1 MHCIRFLRV
10 HRVVCKAQSP
20 WIRKRSSVSLLF
32 VFISWTE
39 GWRGFYGEEGA
50 VTIKKKKI
58 HAPENCLPSPS
69 KNNFPSLKQGLV
81 IIDDLDLS
89 QSDSKQRFLFRLT
102 PYFRGNHHLE
112 EVMYY
117 ENLRRSQLLTLIEKF
132 RDVLFSCQHEDP
144 VTLYFYNRWHWIQKF
159 KWTVKEICE
168 Q

>member
-1 MHCIRFLRV
+1 MFL
-10 HRVVCKAQSP
+10 KITYKQPGALYQIFESPQSCLQGS
-20 WIRKRSSVSLLF
+20 ISVNQKTIFSQLAFCLHF
-32 VFISWTE
+32 LNRGMTE
-39 GWRGFYGEEGA
+39 VLRGGGCSYDD
-50 VTIKKKKI
+50 KKKS

-144 VTLYFYNRWHWIQKF
+144 VTLYFYNR
-159 KWTVKEICE
+159 
-168 Q
+168 